1 MTNQI
6 LNPANMPLVLLVDD
20 LSTNLHVLVAALKTD
35 FRLKT
40 AISGDSALALL
51 KNQPELP
58 KLIVLDVKM
67 PGLSGIDVLRQIR
80 ADPNMCDIPVIL
92 VSADASEQN
101 ELDGLNVGA
110 DDYLVKPISPGT
122 LNVRVH
128 NLIRRN
134 TERRE
139 LRLASFV
146 FNYSGEAI
154 IITDRHN
161 LIIDVNMAFK
171 KLTGYSKDD
180 VLGKNPKL
188 LSSGQTSHDE
198 HQTMWQSIMTEGF
211 WQGEMWDKRKDGRIY
226 PKLMTISV
234 VRDKL
239 GDIEFYLANFVD
251 ISRYKESERR
261 IERLAHHD
269 TLTGLPNRLHLQI
282 LLEQFMLIASR
293 LSEQLAVMFLD
304 LDRFKNVNDTLGH
317 SIGDELLV
325 QVALRL
331 TSCLREEDIVAR
343 LGGDEFVVILRGHDV
358 ASTAAIVAEKIT
370 RQLSQPFYI
379 DSHTLHTS
387 TSIGIALY
395 PDNAKKIQ
403 DLMKNADAAM
413 YHAKASGGSIF
424 RFFSPEMNMYAHE
437 RLKMENELH
446 GALDKQQLQLYF
458 QIQVDHTDR
467 IIGAEVLL
475 RWLHPE
481 RGLVSP
487 MQFIPMAEESGLIV
501 SIGYWV
507 LDQACA
513 QLKTWQGEGTTKDLM
528 LAVNVSVK
536 QFLQDD
542 FVARVQKIVELQAI
556 NPSLLKLE
564 ITESL
569 LLKNTENMIARM
581 NALKSLGIEF
591 SLDDFGTGYSCFQY
605 LKRLPVNQLKIDQS
619 FVRDIVI
626 STSDAA
632 IVRTIIAMAHN
643 LKLDV
648 IAEGVETPEQRQLL
662 LDAGCQQF
670 QGYLFSKP
678 VPIAQLELILKSSDK
693 DLRKIAGARY

>member
-40 AISGDSALALL
+40 ATSGDSALALL

-139 LRLASFV
+139 LRLAGFV

-161 LIIDVNMAFK
+161 LIIDVNIAFK

-188 LSSGQTSHDE
+188 LSSGQATREE
-198 HQTMWQSIMTEGF
+198 HQTIWQSILTEGF
-211 WQGEMWDKRKDGRIY
+211 WQGELWDKRKDGSIY

-239 GDIEFYLANFVD
+239 GHIEFYLANFVD

-282 LLEQFMLIASR
+282 LLEQFM
-293 LSEQLAVMFLD
+293 F
-304 LDRFKNVNDTLGH
+304 FG
-317 SIGDELLV
+317 
-325 QVALRL
+325 
-331 TSCLREEDIVAR
+331 
-343 LGGDEFVVILRGHDV
+343 
-358 ASTAAIVAEKIT
+358 AI
-370 RQLSQPFYI
+370 FC
-379 DSHTLHTS
+379 
-387 TSIGIALY
+387 G
-395 PDNAKKIQ
+395 
-403 DLMKNADAAM
+403 
-413 YHAKASGGSIF
+413 
-424 RFFSPEMNMYAHE
+424 
-437 RLKMENELH
+437 
-446 GALDKQQLQLYF
+446 
-458 QIQVDHTDR
+458 
-467 IIGAEVLL
+467 
-475 RWLHPE
+475 
-481 RGLVSP
+481 
-487 MQFIPMAEESGLIV
+487 
-501 SIGYWV
+501 
-507 LDQACA
+507 
-513 QLKTWQGEGTTKDLM
+513 
-528 LAVNVSVK
+528 
-536 QFLQDD
+536 
-542 FVARVQKIVELQAI
+542 
-556 NPSLLKLE
+556 
-564 ITESL
+564 
-569 LLKNTENMIARM
+569 
-581 NALKSLGIEF
+581 
-591 SLDDFGTGYSCFQY
+591 
-605 LKRLPVNQLKIDQS
+605 
-619 FVRDIVI
+619 
-626 STSDAA
+626 
-632 IVRTIIAMAHN
+632 
-643 LKLDV
+643 
-648 IAEGVETPEQRQLL
+648 
-662 LDAGCQQF
+662 
-670 QGYLFSKP
+670 
-678 VPIAQLELILKSSDK
+678 
-693 DLRKIAGARY
+693 